1 MTAGTTPLNTLIHPD
16 RMFAF
21 PVRGA
26 SGAVSAGL
34 VMLACLRG
42 KRWHVERDPG
52 RGGRSLVPQ
61 SRMCHTKAA
70 RGIFQEEFFE
80 DSWMTLDGVGIS
92 RQFYA
97 SLEHRAG
104 LIFPDLGLVGLR
116 PSDGFQLDAAYGY
129 PAYEPGR
136 VMVACPRC
144 GAWHAIDMEETPAPG
159 YQFSALA
166 SISCPA
172 ALRVT
177 VQAERWRTSWAQ
189 SGKDGRR
196 TMVYCSP
203 AYASV
208 IGSKVR
214 ALYRA

>member
-34 VMLACLRG
+34 VMVACLRG
-42 KRWHVERDPG
+42 KRWHVEQDNG
-52 RGGRSLVPQ
+52 RGGRSLVP
-61 SRMCHTKAA
+61 SPAPCHTKAA
-70 RGIFQEEFFE
+70 RGIFQLEWFS
-80 DSWMTLDGVGIS
+80 DSWLTLDGAGIS
-92 RQFYA
+92 KAFSE

-104 LIFPDLGLVGLR
+104 LIFPDLGLSDLR
-116 PSDGFQLDAAYGY
+116 PNGAVHLDTAHGY
-129 PAYEPGR
+129 AAYEPGR

-144 GAWHAIDMEETPAPG
+144 GAWHAIDLEETPRPG

-177 VQAERWRTSWAQ
+177 VQVERWRTSWAQ
-189 SGKDGRR
+189 SGKDNRR
-196 TMVYCSP
+196 TIVYCSP

-214 ALYRA
+214 ASHRA